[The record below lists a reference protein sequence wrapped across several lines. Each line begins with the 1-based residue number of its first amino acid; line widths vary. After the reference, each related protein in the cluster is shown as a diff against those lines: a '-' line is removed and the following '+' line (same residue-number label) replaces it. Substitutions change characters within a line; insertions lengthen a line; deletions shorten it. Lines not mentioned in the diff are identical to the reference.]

1 MTTNIRNFKIIIEYD
16 GGRYHGWQRQRDQQT
31 VQGEIEKV
39 IHIITQERVDL
50 IGSGR
55 TDTGVHARGQ
65 VANFLSR
72 TKHPAEAIQKGMNSL
87 LPDDIVIREMDEV
100 TPDFHAQFWAKRK
113 TYHYHIRNTSLPCA
127 INRQYA
133 WFIRRPLNVPAMN
146 MAAAH
151 LTGTHDFK
159 SFETVGS
166 PRTHTTRTI
175 FNANVRQL
183 DDIHLMLEI
192 ESNGFLRHMVRN
204 IMGTLVDV
212 GLGRT
217 SPDRFKEILLSK
229 DRRHA
234 GSTAP
239 PHGLFLMQVVY

>member
-1 MTTNIRNFKIIIEYD
+1 MTKNFKIIIEYD
-16 GGRYHGWQRQRDQQT
+16 GSAYHGWQRQPDQQT
-31 VQGEIEKV
+31 VQGEIENV

-55 TDTGVHARGQ
+55 TDTGVHAKGQ
-65 VANFLSR
+65 VANFLSH
-72 TKHPAEAIQKGMNSL
+72 TKHSAEAIQKGMNSL
-87 LPDDIVIREMDEV
+87 LPEDIVIREMGEV
-100 TPDFHAQFWAKRK
+100 APDFHAQFWVKRK
-113 TYHYHIRNTSLPCA
+113 TYHYYIRNTALPCA

-133 WFIRRPLNVPAMN
+133 WFIRRSLDVSAMN
-146 MAAAH
+146 DAAAH
-151 LTGTHDFK
+151 LIGTHDFK

-175 FNANVRQL
+175 FNATLGRL

-204 IMGTLVDV
+204 VMGTLVDV

-229 DRRHA
+229 DRRNA
-234 GSTAP
+234 GPTAP
-239 PHGLFLMQVVY
+239 PHGLFLMHVVY